1 MKVGVNAVNPKVLSS
16 LQIIPMLVLSSVT
29 PSQLQPAPVEVKLRH
44 ALMISGLL
52 LRQMFQEVLVKM
64 SGSGGNG

>member
-1 MKVGVNAVNPKVLSS
+1 MQPS
-16 LQIIPMLVLSSVT
+16 LQTIPLLGLLSVT
-29 PSQLQPAPVEVKLRH
+29 PSQLQPALVEVKLRH

-64 SGSGGNG
+64 SGSGGSG